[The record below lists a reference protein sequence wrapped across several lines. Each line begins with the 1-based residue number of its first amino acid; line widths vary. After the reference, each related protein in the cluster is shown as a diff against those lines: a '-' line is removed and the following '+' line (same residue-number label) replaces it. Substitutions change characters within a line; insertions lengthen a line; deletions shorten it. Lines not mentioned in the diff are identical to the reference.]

1 MLLIHLNP
9 SHWSINWSTL
19 SLTLKVQGKNTT
31 WELYSAFTLQLSK
44 KPCNGSSLPLTCK
57 QTLWFLRE
65 NALASPFACGSRM
78 NSHNSPKWR
87 ASLHAAL
94 PFNCRSSWNW
104 WNLVL
109 IQFITQHRKA
119 TTFLIVYHENKGLC
133 KKNTCNVWKLVWL
146 LTVCTSYPPVIMS
159 LTVTVCQWTGGSNLL
174 PLVPS
179 IPCYHPFYWI
189 PPLSYFCCV
198 MSFIHFPPPYN
209 AHSHS
214 FLSHPSH
221 PLLSLAPMPLST
233 FTV

>member
-1 MLLIHLNP
+1 MWFSHEFSQLPQMESLLAGYI
-9 SHWSINWSTL
+9 
-19 SLTLKVQGKNTT
+19 
-31 WELYSAFTLQLSK
+31 AFQLRFLSK
-44 KPCNGSSLPLTCK
+44 LMEPGVHSFYHT
-57 QTLWFLRE
+57 TY
-65 NALASPFACGSRM
+65 
-78 NSHNSPKWR
+78 
-87 ASLHAAL
+87 
-94 PFNCRSSWNW
+94 
-104 WNLVL
+104 
-109 IQFITQHRKA
+109 RKA
-119 TTFLIVYHENKGLC
+119 TTFLSVYHENKGLC

-233 FTV
+233 STV

>member
-1 MLLIHLNP
+1 
-9 SHWSINWSTL
+9 
-19 SLTLKVQGKNTT
+19 
-31 WELYSAFTLQLSK
+31 
-44 KPCNGSSLPLTCK
+44 
-57 QTLWFLRE
+57 
-65 NALASPFACGSRM
+65 M

-87 ASLHAAL
+87 ACLQATL
-94 PFNCRSSWNW
+94 PFNCGSCRNW
-104 WNLVL
+104 WNLGF
-109 IQFITQHRKA
+109 IHFITQHIEKLQLFWVFIMKTR
-119 TTFLIVYHENKGLC
+119 VC
-133 KKNTCNVWKLVWL
+133 VKKNTCNVWKLVWL

-159 LTVTVCQWTGGSNLL
+159 LTVTVCRWTGGSNLL

-189 PPLSYFCCV
+189 PPLSYFCFV

>member
-119 TTFLIVYHENKGLC
+119 TTFLSVYHENKGLC

-146 LTVCTSYPPVIMS
+146 LTVCTSYPPVIHVIMS
-159 LTVTVCQWTGGSNLL
+159 LTVTAVCYWTGGSNLL
-174 PLVPS
+174 PLVPC
-179 IPCYHPFYWI
+179 IPCFRLFTGFLHWAIFRSQNIKHYWVI
-189 PPLSYFCCV
+189 
-198 MSFIHFPPPYN
+198 SFIHFPP
-209 AHSHS
+209 S
-214 FLSHPSH
+214 
-221 PLLSLAPMPLST
+221 
-233 FTV
+233 

>member
-1 MLLIHLNP
+1 MLLIHVNP

-94 PFNCRSSWNW
+94 PYNCRSSWNW

-119 TTFLIVYHENKGLC
+119 TTFLSVYHENKGLC

-159 LTVTVCQWTGGSNLL
+159 LTVTVCQLVDRGFKPPASCILHSVL
-174 PLVPS
+174 P
-179 IPCYHPFYWI
+179 
-189 PPLSYFCCV
+189 
-198 MSFIHFPPPYN
+198 
-209 AHSHS
+209 S
-214 FLSHPSH
+214 FLLDSSPKLFLLCIVLYSFPA
-221 PLLSLAPMPLST
+221 PL
-233 FTV
+233 